1 MDLVFIEGVAAVV
14 CSFILFVGS
23 AWLLLTLI
31 MGGRL
36 AYFVTASVTLG
47 FIFIMT
53 LVWSYGTPLGPVG
66 QLPEWNGVGIAESA
80 DQVEFEAA
88 SSYPD
93 EPWEVANEDDQAALT
108 KAAEL
113 ESAAIDYLATLID
126 KGEGQGFTS
135 EADAMVTADTTRLY
149 QQGENEYG
157 ALTLEASTSAID
169 RADEADPDQLDDITS
184 KDATAVVVMKY
195 DPGNPLGKARTLAG
209 GTFLLFA
216 LHLFGL
222 SRAESKATKEL
233 AGNEGTA

>member
-14 CSFILFVGS
+14 ASIVLFVGS

-47 FIFIMT
+47 FTFIMT

-66 QLPEWNGVGIAESA
+66 QLPEWEGVDLQQTAAELKFGPA
-80 DQVEFEAA
+80 TE
-88 SSYPD
+88 YP
-93 EPWEVANEDDQAALT
+93 EGSWETPAKDDQEALT

-113 ESAAIDYLATLID
+113 ASASLNYLEELIPEKKGGDFITETDAVTVVESI
-126 KGEGQGFTS
+126 
-135 EADAMVTADTTRLY
+135 RLLK
-149 QQGENEYG
+149 QGEDEYG
-157 ALTLEASTSAID
+157 ALVLEAATGAVEK
-169 RADEADPDQLDDITS
+169 AKEADPDQTFTPA
-184 KDATAVVVMKY
+184 DATAIVVMKY
-195 DPGNPLGKARTLAG
+195 DPGNPLGKARKIAG

-222 SRAESKATKEL
+222 SRAERKAKKEL
-233 AGNEGTA
+233 STDEGPR